1 MFKFY
6 NISILFNIKSY
17 SNNNHRTLCN
27 SIIRFGAH
35 MMVFESQKNKFH
47 CLAWIYIW
55 SNKSHYRRV
64 HIWKQH
70 TQAAPFR
77 FKLYMF
83 SNITKNAFDAR
94 TVHISFLFS
103 IVPFF
108 LLIRFI
114 EIIGCCIIANRNIAD
129 NTVCVCV
136 VCAYIIKFIDIL
148 EYVLTSQKWICRFFN
163 KSKCFR
169 KYFSCIE

>member
-6 NISILFNIKSY
+6 NMNSVFPFCTISSHTEIMIIGHFVILSSDLVLIWWHSKAKKQISLFSMDI
-17 SNNNHRTLCN
+17 H
-27 SIIRFGAH
+27 
-35 MMVFESQKNKFH
+35 
-47 CLAWIYIW
+47 IW
-55 SNKSHYRRV
+55 SNKSHYQRV

-77 FKLYMF
+77 FKLYVF

-129 NTVCVCV
+129 NTACVCVCG
-136 VCAYIIKFIDIL
+136 VCVYHKIYWHFG
-148 EYVLTSQKWICRFFN
+148 ICVN
-163 KSKCFR
+163 VTKVNL
-169 KYFSCIE
+169 